1 MMRTMM
7 TNAPKPHRNA
17 TTARRGIL
25 ATVGALAT
33 LAGAGVAWWRLT
45 PGAVAAGADEA
56 HSLWALSYEK
66 PGGGTL
72 AFADFKGKPL
82 LLNFWASW
90 CPPCVAEMPLLDR
103 FYREQAARGWVVVGL
118 AIDQPTAVRN
128 FLSRTPVGFPIG
140 LAGLEG
146 GELMK
151 QLGNA
156 AGALPFTVV
165 FGRDGR
171 ILQRKM
177 GKVTPA
183 ELSTWASA

>member
-1 MMRTMM
+1 
-7 TNAPKPHRNA
+7 
-17 TTARRGIL
+17 
-25 ATVGALAT
+25 
-33 LAGAGVAWWRLT
+33 LAGASVAWWRLT
-45 PGAVAAGADEA
+45 PGAVAAGTDEA
-56 HSLWALSYEK
+56 RSLWALTYEK

-72 AFADFKGKPL
+72 AFADFQGKPL

-90 CPPCVAEMPLLDR
+90 CPPCVAEMPLLDS

-118 AIDQPTAVRN
+118 AIDQPSAVRA
-128 FLSRTPVGFPIG
+128 FLARSGVSFPIG

-151 QLGNA
+151 QLGNN
-156 AGALPFTVV
+156 AGALPFSVV

-171 ILQRKM
+171 IVQRKM

-183 ELSTWASA
+183 ELSAWASI